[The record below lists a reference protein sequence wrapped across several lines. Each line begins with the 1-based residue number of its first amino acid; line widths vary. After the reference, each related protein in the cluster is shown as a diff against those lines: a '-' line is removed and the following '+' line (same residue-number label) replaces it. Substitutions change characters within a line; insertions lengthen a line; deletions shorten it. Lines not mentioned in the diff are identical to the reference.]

1 MRLTRLTGGSLIALL
16 IAAGWLGS
24 LSSGI
29 GQTKAPAD
37 PALERTRD
45 QVRMLDDLYK
55 TAVVF
60 ITDKYVH
67 KDTDV
72 SAGTAAV
79 TLFSVMK
86 AKGWHDIRLVD
97 ATDQPFEEKNAPKD
111 AFEKSAVKALKGGK
125 AYVEEVVQIDGKPH
139 LRAATPVPVVM
150 KKCVMCHPHY
160 ADVKEGE
167 AIGILS
173 YIVPIK

>member
-16 IAAGWLGS
+16 FAAGWLGS

-97 ATDQPFEEKNAPKD
+97 ATDQPFEEKNSPKD
-111 AFEKSAVKALKGGK
+111 AFEKAAVKALKGGK
-125 AYVEEVVQIDGKPH
+125 TYVEEVVQIDGKPH

>member
-24 LSSGI
+24 LSTGI
-29 GQTKAPAD
+29 GQTKAAAD

-55 TAVVF
+55 NVVVF

-86 AKGWHDIRLVD
+86 KNGWHDIRLVD
-97 ATDQPFEEKNAPKD
+97 ATNQPFEEKNSPKD
-111 AFEKSAVKALKGGK
+111 AFEKAAVKAIKGGK
-125 AYVEEVVQIDGKPH
+125 TYHEEVVKIEGKPH

>member
-1 MRLTRLTGGSLIALL
+1 MTRSRCST
-16 IAAGWLGS
+16 
-24 LSSGI
+24 SS
-29 GQTKAPAD
+29 
-37 PALERTRD
+37 
-45 QVRMLDDLYK
+45 YK
-55 TAVVF
+55 NVVVF

-67 KDTDV
+67 KDIDV
-72 SAGTAAV
+72 SAATAAV

-97 ATDQPFEEKNAPKD
+97 ATDQPYEEKNSPKD

-125 AYVEEVVQIDGKPH
+125 TYVDEVVQIDGKPF

-160 ADVKEGE
+160 ADMKEGE
-167 AIGILS
+167 PIGILS

>member
-1 MRLTRLTGGSLIALL
+1 MRLSRFTGGSLIALL
-16 IAAGWLGS
+16 IAAGWLG
-24 LSSGI
+24 LVQTGI
-29 GQTKAPAD
+29 GQTKAAAD
-37 PALERTRD
+37 PALERTRE

-72 SAGTAAV
+72 SAGTAAAA
-79 TLFSVMK
+79 LFGVMK
-86 AKGWHDIRLVD
+86 QKGWHDIRLVD
-97 ATDQPFEEKNAPKD
+97 ATNQPFEEKNAPKD
-111 AFEKSAVKALKGGK
+111 AFEKAAVKALKGGK
-125 AYVEEVVQIDGKPH
+125 AYHEEVVQIEGKPH

-160 ADVKEGE
+160 ADVKDGE

-173 YIVPIK
+173 YIIPIK